1 MLYMNRVQA
10 ESEVSK
16 ANAII
21 LNIAKVPIRHKDFIK
36 IDAKSIKK
44 L

>member
-1 MLYMNRVQA
+1 MNRVQA
-10 ESEVSK
+10 ESEMIQ

-21 LNIAKVPIRHKDFIK
+21 LSIAKVPIRHKDFIK
-36 IDAKSIKK
+36 IDAESIKK